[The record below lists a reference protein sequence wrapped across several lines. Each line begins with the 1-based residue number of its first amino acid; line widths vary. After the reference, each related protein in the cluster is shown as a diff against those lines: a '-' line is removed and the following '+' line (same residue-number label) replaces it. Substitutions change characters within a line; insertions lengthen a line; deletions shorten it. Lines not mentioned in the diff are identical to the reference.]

1 MSSVTGVNNQSS
13 VAGVQSGD
21 TASNTQAPA
30 PQDEISVVDQESSES
45 SVPSVEG
52 DIPNPYGNYEDQAAW
67 IAKVEKLLAYEDDL
81 IYLAERGDR
90 KAQAMLAELETY
102 KNQYEA
108 LLEANP
114 DIEEYAP
121 NADLDGDGHAN
132 AVDPDDDDD
141 GITDA
146 KEKELGTNPFNN
158 DTDADGLSDFAEVFY
173 KGKFYGLDDKL
184 NPLDADNNKNGI
196 RDDLEIP
203 ANVRKKVSGSEDGD
217 FSLDGE
223 VEGGQ
228 NALWP
233 KPGADHHAV
242 DGTSGAAVIADD
254 GKDVVFQYDGD
265 VTLGKNGRDLTIKT
279 AQGTTTVKGFFDENG
294 KPKRRLFLEGNVKKV
309 EYYNMNPSD
318 VSTVADPEGNVL
330 AGIHLAG
337 NVETTVN
344 VDPFNGTVPS
354 SVVNGET
361 VYQAGSVSGTFQVPE
376 RVGDK
381 EVKQVNASTQGNDV
395 VIELKDAQGN
405 VLKRFRLAQGK
416 NGVANQQIKFKL
428 GNNGQL
434 FDGTDMKA
442 YVEGGLGD
450 DMIKLGEGVAKGG
463 KGNDALV
470 ADVSNSGGHRA
481 VYFDGG
487 EGDDTIVGGDGA
499 DRLEGGDGMDI
510 LYGGGGKDNLL
521 GGAGSDSLIVQDAES
536 FTQIDGGGGI
546 DMSNALG
553 NLKGIEVG
561 PSQGTSVIDHLKE
574 SLGDSSISDD
584 RKKKLEEAL
593 EMAGEGQTEAANAI
607 RDTVLNYLAT
617 KIGKIEGEF
626 SGSDIPPPSD
636 EE

>member
-30 PQDEISVVDQESSES
+30 PQDEISVVDQESSEGS
-45 SVPSVEG
+45 LPSVEG
-52 DIPNPYGNYEDQAAW
+52 DIPNPYGDYEEQAAW

-121 NADLDGDGHAN
+121 NGDIDGDGRVN
-132 AVDPDDDDD
+132 AIDIDDDDD
-141 GITDA
+141 GVTDA
-146 KEKELGTNPFNN
+146 KEKELGTNPFSA
-158 DTDADGLSDFAEVFY
+158 DTDGDNLSDFAEIFY
-173 KGKFYGLDDKL
+173 KDKFYGLEGKL
-184 NPLDADNNKNGI
+184 NPLDADTNKNGI

-217 FSLDGE
+217 FSVDGE

-228 NALWP
+228 EALWP
-233 KPGADHHAV
+233 KAGADHHAV
-242 DGTSGAAVIADD
+242 QGTSGAAVIADD

-265 VTLGKNGRDLTIKT
+265 VTLGKNGSDLTIKT

-318 VSTVADPEGNVL
+318 VSTVADPGGNVL
-330 AGIHLAG
+330 GGIHLAG

-354 SVVNGET
+354 SVSNGET
-361 VYQAGSVSGTFQVPE
+361 VYQAGGVSGTFQVPE

-395 VIELKDAQGN
+395 IIELKDAQGN

-416 NGVANQQIKFKL
+416 SAVANQQIKFKL

-434 FDGTDMKA
+434 FDGIDMTA
-442 YVEGGLGD
+442 WVEGGAGA
-450 DMIKLGEGVAKGG
+450 DMIKIAQGVAKGG
-463 KGNDALV
+463 GGNDTLVADSSQTSNRTVAFEGGAGDDILVGAGGSDILDGGDGLDILDGGGGRDALV
-470 ADVSNSGGHRA
+470 
-481 VYFDGG
+481 
-487 EGDDTIVGGDGA
+487 
-499 DRLEGGDGMDI
+499 
-510 LYGGGGKDNLL
+510 

-536 FTQIDGGGGI
+536 FALIDGGGGI

-553 NLKGIEVG
+553 SRVKGIEVG

-593 EMAGEGQTEAANAI
+593 ELAGEGQTEAANAI
-607 RDTVLNYLAT
+607 RDTVLNYLA
-617 KIGKIEGEF
+617 KKLGDEGEYT
-626 SGSDIPPPSD
+626 GSDIPPPSD